1 MKLSKS
7 ESSTY
12 ELNEVQ
18 EHLLVKGFQLS
29 EEDIMALKHTQEQ
42 ACQMLGMV
50 EMNED
55 KFTQIIKPFTT
66 LPYLTIEHMLKR
78 LQESIYLY
86 YSIRSRFDW
95 HLSDEECIDAIHQAT
110 VEGYGVIDKQ
120 LIQTICFKLKQEG
133 YTNHDNEIDF

>member
-7 ESSTY
+7 ESFIY
-12 ELNEVQ
+12 ELDEVQ
-18 EHLLVKGFQLS
+18 EHLLVKGLQLS
-29 EEDIMALKHTQEQ
+29 EEDFMKLKLTQKH
-42 ACQMLGMV
+42 ACQMFGMI

-55 KFTQIIKPFTT
+55 KFIQIIKPFTS
-66 LPYLTIEHMLKR
+66 LPYLTIDNMLNR
-78 LQESIYLY
+78 LQEGINLF

-95 HLSDEECIDAIHQAT
+95 HLSDEECIDVIHQAT
-110 VEGYGVIDKQ
+110 VACYGVIDKQ